1 MADRVKSEPNSFPG
15 LVTGAAMLGITA
27 FVALCVGAVWWIYP
41 SVHHVRVAPPDTF
54 PAPRLEIA
62 PVEDY
67 ATYFAR
73 QKALLA
79 GGGDRTSIED
89 AMAAIIRTGTL
100 DPEAAP

>member
-1 MADRVKSEPNSFPG
+1 MANNTKSEPDVFPG
-15 LVTGAAMLGITA
+15 TATGAAMLGIMA
-27 FVALCVGAVWWIYP
+27 FVVLCVGAVWWFYP

-79 GGGDRTSIED
+79 GGGDRTSIEA